1 MRLSLILLLLVS
13 SVPALAKS
21 IAKTPPAAAKPTEI
35 VFIRHLDP
43 GGTEGYRLACAKPD
57 SCLLHVT
64 RNGIDVKT
72 ATVPFEK
79 ARVIAEEFFKDYT
92 AGAAR
97 EPSSGPPLLTW
108 EVTYAGRSAKGLVP
122 WRRELRAARP
132 PADQTRAIL
141 ALEYR
146 LMELEQ

>member
-13 SVPALAKS
+13 SALAQAKS
-21 IAKTPPAAAKPTEI
+21 EAKAKPATATPMEI
-35 VFIRHLDP
+35 IFVRHLDP
-43 GGTEGYRLACAKPD
+43 GGTEGYRLACAK
-57 SCLLHVT
+57 SETCLLHVT
-64 RNGIDVKT
+64 RNGTDVKT
-72 ATVPFEK
+72 VTVPYEK
-79 ARVIAEEFFKDYT
+79 ASAIAEEFFKDYT

-141 ALEYR
+141 ALEYH
-146 LMELEQ
+146 LMELDQ

>member
-13 SVPALAKS
+13 SVPVSAKS
-21 IAKTPPAAAKPTEI
+21 VAKTSPTPAKPTEI
-35 VFIRHLDP
+35 VFVRHLDP

-57 SCLLHVT
+57 TCVLHVT

-72 ATVPFEK
+72 ALVPYEK
-79 ARVIAEEFFKDYT
+79 ARAIAEEFFKDYT

-108 EVTYAGRSAKGLVP
+108 EVTYAGRSAKGMVP
-122 WRRELRAARP
+122 WRREQRAARP

-141 ALEYR
+141 ALEYH
-146 LMELEQ
+146 LMELDR